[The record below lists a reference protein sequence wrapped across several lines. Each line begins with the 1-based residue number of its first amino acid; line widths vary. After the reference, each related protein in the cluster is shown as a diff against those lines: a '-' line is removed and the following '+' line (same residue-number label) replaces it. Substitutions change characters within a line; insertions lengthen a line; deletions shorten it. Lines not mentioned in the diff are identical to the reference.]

1 MVSISA
7 GWAGFAAPDL
17 DAAQAFY
24 TGLGI
29 TVERDE
35 AMGMLTLKLTGDVS
49 VYVKPDHVP
58 ASFTVLNLLVTDL
71 EAAVDDAVAA
81 GASFERYEGFDQD
94 ERGIARGPVGPAI
107 AWTRD
112 PAGNVV
118 AFIEESS
125 AS

>member
-1 MVSISA
+1 MVSISS
-7 GWAGFAAPDL
+7 GWAGYAAPDL

-29 TVERDE
+29 TVERDD
-35 AMGMLTLKLTGDVS
+35 AMAMLSLRLTADVS
-49 VYVKPDHVP
+49 IYLKPDHVP
-58 ASFTVLNLLVTDL
+58 ATFTVLNLLVDDL

-81 GASFERYEGFDQD
+81 GATFERYEGFEQD

-107 AWTRD
+107 AWTTD

-118 AFIEESS
+118 AFIESS
-125 AS
+125 